1 MIDESTI
8 EADLLYLLGHRPEL
22 GMAAVGEGHRYA
34 AVGKEVNDVA
44 HLWEQS
50 AVLIDDRVP
59 NLPCFGFG
67 HRTLATHADFRQ
79 RINAVRHGHPYGV
92 HAVIQLLASRFE
104 GNWLRAPSDVPAHP
118 GLNRGDVLF
127 F

>member
-50 AVLIDDRVP
+50 DVLIDDRVP
-59 NLPCFGFG
+59 NLPCFGPWLPTPTFVNV
-67 HRTLATHADFRQ
+67 LMLFATGIHTASTPSSNCWR
-79 RINAVRHGHPYGV
+79 V
-92 HAVIQLLASRFE
+92 ASRVI
-104 GNWLRAPSDVPAHP
+104 GSVPRATFQPTQVCIGAD
-118 GLNRGDVLF
+118 
-127 F
+127 